1 MIDLHVHSLISDGS
15 YMPAALARLAKQR
28 GLQAFALTDHE
39 SIAGDAEAAAE
50 AERLG
55 IDFLPGMEMTVD
67 YQERRLHI
75 VCLGFSA
82 EQEEFQK
89 LYRKIRSIKEARMDE
104 LIAGIAA
111 KGVTIS
117 RELVKEHAIG
127 NILDRYAV
135 MRYLVSL
142 RLYDHAQPLW
152 DNYINPVVEALGLDY
167 NVTAEEALP
176 AIRAAGGV
184 TSLAHFHKK
193 LGLGNL
199 SREEQEQAIVELH
212 ALGLDGMERFYPSYT
227 EEDAAFAE
235 RMIRKYDLLPTGGT
249 DFHGTNR
256 PGIELGTGWQKNI
269 DVPYQYYENIAAKK
283 TAGFGKNML

>member
-111 KGVTIS
+111 KGVEIS

-212 ALGLDGMERFYPSYT
+212 ALGLDGMEHFYPSYT

-256 PGIELGTGWQKNI
+256 PGIELGTGWKHNMR
-269 DVPYQYYENIAAKK
+269 VPYSFYEEILKQSAAKIC
-283 TAGFGKNML
+283 G

>member
-227 EEDAAFAE
+227 AEDAAFAE